1 MIVKKCAV
9 YAYGVLKY
17 HKVLA
22 MNKKAIRI
30 LSLEDT
36 LSLIKKRKSLVR
48 LGDGEML
55 MIKGGKIWFQDE
67 NVALSEFLKNLLA
80 GKNLPSNL
88 IVAIPSMVCTMK
100 DYSIRTRLFWY
111 RELIGTH
118 ETWLSNVNEGM
129 VYGNAFVSRPYSDL
143 RNKKMYAE
151 IFKIWRDQIFADQ
164 DIIMVEGSTS
174 MTGVGNTLF
183 RQTRSVKRIICPP
196 KNAFNSYRKILKTV
210 LGVAKK
216 DNLVL
221 CSLGATAKPLV
232 VELAQKGYWAID
244 IGHLGQEY
252 AFYYDKIPKL
262 KAKEGYNTNNRTV
275 VNKLYESQV
284 VARVDDNKQSRR
296 C

>member
-30 LSLEDT
+30 LSLKDT

-67 NVALSEFLKNLLA
+67 NAALSEFLKNLLA

-118 ETWLSNVNEGM
+118 ETWLSNVKENM
-129 VYGNAFVSRPYSDL
+129 VYGNMFISRPFTDL
-143 RNKKMYAE
+143 KNQRLTKKLFE
-151 IFKIWRDQIFADQ
+151 FWKNQIFADNN
-164 DIIMVEGSTS
+164 IVIVEGQTAY
-174 MTGVGNTLF
+174 TGIGDDLF
-183 RQTRSVKRIICPP
+183 EKARSVKRIICPSH
-196 KNAFNSYRKILKTV
+196 NAYNHYDDILQKTILNASKDDLILCV
-210 LGVAKK
+210 LGP
-216 DNLVL
+216 
-221 CSLGATAKPLV
+221 TAKPLV
-232 VELAQKGYWAID
+232 VELAQRGYWAID

-252 AFYYDKIPKL
+252 AFYYDKVPKL

-284 VARVDDNKQSRR
+284 VARVDDNEQSRR